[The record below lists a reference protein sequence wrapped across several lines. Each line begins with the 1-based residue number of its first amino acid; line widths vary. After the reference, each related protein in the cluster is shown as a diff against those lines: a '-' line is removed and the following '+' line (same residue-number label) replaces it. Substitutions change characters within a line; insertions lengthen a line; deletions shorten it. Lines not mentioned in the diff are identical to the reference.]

1 MSLGQ
6 PVEAVCEE
14 FGDYL
19 LRECIETGK
28 LVGMTVIHAAATYNR
43 PKEQVN
49 SPKHYQIGGIETI
62 DIIKTMLT
70 PEEYKGYLKGN
81 IIKYRERAGR
91 KGDAETDH
99 AKARW
104 HYERIEQ

>member
-1 MSLGQ
+1 MM
-6 PVEAVCEE
+6 
-14 FGDYL
+14 
-19 LRECIETGK
+19 K
-28 LVGMTVIHAAATYNR
+28 LKPCPFCGSEHIWA
-43 PKEQVN
+43 
-49 SPKHYQIGGIETI
+49 
-62 DIIKTMLT
+62 
-70 PEEYKGYLKGN
+70 EEYKGYLKGN